1 MEMFMTDEGE
11 AVTLAEYYGQAND
24 PDCGMTSEDLA
35 EIAALEVGE
44 TTALGF
50 TVVTRITDAEV
61 FYIGERTP
69 EYFFDAVGTNPI
81 ASDLVGWYRWA
92 DDSRENTVGPFATE
106 SDATAVRE
114 EPPMDTLQEMAWED
128 NNARSLGLL

>member
-11 AVTLAEYYGQAND
+11 TVTLAEYYGQAND

-50 TVVTRITDAEV
+50 TVITRITD
-61 FYIGERTP
+61 
-69 EYFFDAVGTNPI
+69 
-81 ASDLVGWYRWA
+81 
-92 DDSRENTVGPFATE
+92 E

-114 EPPMDTLQEMAWED
+114 EPPLDTLQEMAWED